1 MLYEKHC
8 NILSRDIRSQVANLI
23 FLKKEIQLC
32 MLISTKE
39 KVTFVS
45 LNVLFFSFQ
54 SNEKVEMHANIQYS
68 FNLHKGA

>member
-1 MLYEKHC
+1 
-8 NILSRDIRSQVANLI
+8 
-23 FLKKEIQLC
+23 

-39 KVTFVS
+39 VTFVS
-45 LNVLFFSFQ
+45 LNVLFFSSQ